1 MTSLRTEFAPKR
13 VITADVQPNTMPI
26 ISEIDLNEP
35 CLGYYE
41 GPLNLAGEWHRY
53 KVVIVIRQDA
63 PAVWYW
69 DMGPALPTDPYPI
82 RIPGYVPLGHG
93 KMEAVE
99 TPAQLMYLAD
109 QLRTGEVSMDM
120 DQMEP
125 NDVVRL
131 YWEFAEEKKKQPK
144 KQSTFGPGGFTVRD

>member
-1 MTSLRTEFAPKR
+1 MAQVQGCHCYKTRCTGSL
-13 VITADVQPNTMPI
+13 V
-26 ISEIDLNEP
+26 
-35 CLGYYE
+35 LG
-41 GPLNLAGEWHRY
+41 H
-53 KVVIVIRQDA
+53 
-63 PAVWYW
+63 
-69 DMGPALPTDPYPI
+69 GPALPTDPYPI

-144 KQSTFGPGGFTVRD
+144 KQSTFGPGGFIVRD